1 MVRRLQYPAAMNR
14 GFSLIE
20 VLVATT
26 LTTVATVGLAQLAVM
41 SVRLNHTARSSS
53 LASALAS
60 RKMEQLRA
68 LAWTLDAA
76 GNPVSDVATDTAVDP
91 ESPSGGTGLT
101 PSPPDAL
108 TQDTAG
114 YCDYVDGAGRVLR
127 GPPAPAGAE
136 FVRRWSIESLVL
148 NETLI
153 VQVSVTRIDA
163 RVRSRRASGETRLAD
178 VRTRRA
184 P

>member
-1 MVRRLQYPAAMNR
+1 MNR

-41 SVRLNHTARSSS
+41 SARANHIARSSS
-53 LASALAS
+53 LASALAAQ
-60 RKMEQLRA
+60 KIEQLRA

-76 GNPVSDVATDTAVDP
+76 GNPVSDVVTDTAVVP

-101 PSPPDAL
+101 DSPPGAL

-114 YCDYVDGAGRVLR
+114 YCDYIDGAGRSLG
-127 GPPAPAGAE
+127 GPPLPAGAV
-136 FVRRWSIESLVL
+136 FVRRWSIQSLAA
-148 NETLI
+148 NETLL
-153 VQVSVTRIDA
+153 VQVSVTRVDA
-163 RVRSRRASGETRLAD
+163 RAGNRRAAGETRIVD